1 MMKPAFWN
9 YSNWWGSIANCWL
22 LKDENSH
29 DLPSYPPLR
38 FNKIPQLSGQ
48 PDPVPTLTMRSTK
61 EPPWGAPALVV
72 RVWMPRVSR
81 QTRRQFSWEKMGCFL
96 MRILRSRSK
105 YSNYITCNWG
115 FMRITYQIVTPLVK
129 SILLDCVTTNLGTGW
144 LAKFGVVVLKLLNT
158 ANNLPGRLL
167 RES

>member
-1 MMKPAFWN
+1 MAMLNNQMVINGNLLRICRISQQWEWHVLQVAKRLLWNFPKNCPFSSMMKPACWN

-38 FNKIPQLSGQ
+38 FSKILQLSGQ

-72 RVWMPRVSR
+72 RVWMPRVCA
-81 QTRRQFSWEKMGCFL
+81 FHGKNLGCFL

-105 YSNYITCNWG
+105 
-115 FMRITYQIVTPLVK
+115 
-129 SILLDCVTTNLGTGW
+129 
-144 LAKFGVVVLKLLNT
+144 
-158 ANNLPGRLL
+158 
-167 RES
+167 